1 MGAVCLHPGSGGGA
15 QGFVPASRSAA
26 AILCR
31 RLGKGGGWDES
42 KHYGLGGGEGSLG
55 SGDSQRPSR
64 RGGGKGRERWPSW
77 ASAPRGVG
85 GGATRGTGIGKERLF
100 LAPWQGF
107 RGALEETGSALRQP
121 DVRVGRGDWDYGD
134 RWGGGTS
141 WGGADISPQGSIKY

>member
-31 RLGKGGGWDES
+31 LLGKGGGWNDS
-42 KHYGLGGGEGSLG
+42 NHFSRGRRSSLG
-55 SGDSQRPSR
+55 SRDSKQPRQQGGGIGGRRPSL
-64 RGGGKGRERWPSW
+64 

-100 LAPWQGF
+100 SAPW
-107 RGALEETGSALRQP
+107 
-121 DVRVGRGDWDYGD
+121 
-134 RWGGGTS
+134 
-141 WGGADISPQGSIKY
+141 